1 MKNAYGKGMANSKNP
16 AQESPVYQLSDQ
28 YIEQLAQSDPGLATA
43 LGIAGHDHEMTD
55 FSPKGHEQRHEITRE
70 VLNKLNTLDTTGDRD
85 RLAAGVLRNSL
96 EMSTLEFDAGEH
108 LRSIRVIAGDVDS
121 ARSIFDLMP
130 TATAENWKTIA
141 ERMQAV
147 PNAFAGMRE
156 SWGLGMSRDIVAPR
170 RQALVVAEQLE
181 SWAGT
186 PSAPGFFTQFAESAS
201 VVTGAPV
208 EQLRRAAVDASNSMA
223 ETAKFLRQTYAQ
235 SADPRNGVGQERHA
249 LARRRFMGM
258 NIDAREAYEWGFSEV
273 SRLDAELTKTAK
285 EINPNMSLDEVRN
298 FLDTDPSHSI
308 EGEKNL
314 REWLQKL
321 MDDAMSFLIRE
332 NHFEIPKE
340 IHRVEAMIS
349 PPGGAAAMYYTS
361 PSEDLTR
368 PGRTWYPAN
377 GRTRFP
383 LWSEPTTAYHE
394 GVPGHHLQI
403 GMATVN
409 SEKLSRFQR
418 NEFVSGHGEGWALY
432 AERLMDELGFL
443 SKPEYRLGYL
453 YAQAFRAARIV
464 VDIGMHCEYTI
475 PKSSKWHGGEAWTPE
490 LALQFLSARSSSDDA
505 FNKSEINRYLGWPAQ
520 AISYKLGERV
530 WLSLRDDA
538 KRKHGANFDLRAWH
552 AYALDLGNLGL
563 DLLKTELARF

>member
-1 MKNAYGKGMANSKNP
+1 
-16 AQESPVYQLSDQ
+16 
-28 YIEQLAQSDPGLATA
+28 
-43 LGIAGHDHEMTD
+43 
-55 FSPKGHEQRHEITRE
+55 
-70 VLNKLNTLDTTGDRD
+70 
-85 RLAAGVLRNSL
+85 
-96 EMSTLEFDAGEH
+96 MSTLEYEAGEH

-130 TATAENWKTIA
+130 TSTVEHWQTIA

-147 PNAFAGMRE
+147 PQAFAGMCE
-156 SWGLGMSRDIVAPR
+156 SWSLGISRNIVAPR

-181 SWAGT
+181 TWAGT
-186 PSAPGFFTQFAESAS
+186 TNAPGFFTQFAESA
-201 VVTGAPV
+201 
-208 EQLRRAAVDASNSMA
+208 AAVKGTPMTTLREAAVEASNSMA
-223 ETAKFLRQTYAQ
+223 QTAKFLRQTYAPA
-235 SADPRNGVGQERHA
+235 ADPRNGVGEERHA

-258 NIDAREAYEWGFSEV
+258 NVDAREAYEWGFAEV
-273 SRLDAELTKTAK
+273 ARLDAELIKTAK
-285 EINPNMSLDEVRN
+285 EINPNATLDEVRN

-308 EGEKNL
+308 EGEENL

-332 NHFEIPKE
+332 NHFDIPKE

-361 PSEDLTR
+361 PSEDLYR
-368 PGRTWYPAN
+368 PGSTWYPAN
-377 GRTRFP
+377 GRTQFP

-443 SKPEYRLGYL
+443 GKPEYRLGYL

-464 VDIGMHCEYTI
+464 VDIGMHCEFKI
-475 PKSSKWHGGEAWTPE
+475 PKESKWHGGEAWTPD
-490 LALQFLSARSSSDDA
+490 LALEFLSARSSSDDA

-530 WLSLRDDA
+530 WTSLRDDA
-538 KRKHGANFDLRAWH
+538 KRKHGAKFDLRAWH

-563 DLLKTELARF
+563 DLLKT

>member
-1 MKNAYGKGMANSKNP
+1 MTSSQTP
-16 AQESPVYQLSDQ
+16 QQLSPVYQLSDQ
-28 YIEQLAQSDPGLATA
+28 YIEQLADSDPGLATA

-55 FSPKGHEQRHEITRE
+55 FSPKGHEQRHQITQATF
-70 VLNKLNTLDTTGDRD
+70 NKLNSLDTTADRD

-96 EMSTLEFDAGEH
+96 EMSTLEYDAGEH
-108 LRSIRVIAGDVDS
+108 LRSIRVLAGDVDS
-121 ARSIFDLMP
+121 ARAIFDLMP
-130 TATAENWKTIA
+130 TATADNWKTIA

-147 PNAFAGMRE
+147 PTAFAGMRE
-156 SWGLGMSRDIVAPR
+156 SWSLGISRKVVAPR
-170 RQALVVAEQLE
+170 RQAIVVAEQLE
-181 SWAGT
+181 IWAGT
-186 PSAPGFFTQFAESAS
+186 PKSPGFFTQFAESAS
-201 VVTGAPV
+201 AVDGAPL
-208 EQLRRAAVDASNSMA
+208 EKLLRAAIDASNSMV
-223 ETAKFLRQTYAQ
+223 ETAKFLRQTYAPA
-235 SADPRNGVGQERHA
+235 ADPRNGVGPERHA

-258 NIDAREAYEWGFSEV
+258 SVDAHEAYEWGFAEV
-273 SRLDAELTKTAK
+273 SRLDAELVKTAK
-285 EINPNMSLDEVRN
+285 EIKPNATLDEVRH
-298 FLDTDPSHSI
+298 FLDTDPKHSI
-308 EGEKNL
+308 EGEENL

-332 NHFEIPKE
+332 NHFDIPKE

-361 PSEDLTR
+361 PSEDLSR

-443 SKPEYRLGYL
+443 GKPEYRLGYL

-464 VDIGMHCEYTI
+464 VDIGMHCEFAI
-475 PKSSKWHGGEAWTPE
+475 PKESKWHGGEAWTPE
-490 LALQFLSARSSSDDA
+490 LALEFLSARSSSDDE

-530 WLSLRDDA
+530 WLSLREDA

>member
-1 MKNAYGKGMANSKNP
+1 MIKSQSNE
-16 AQESPVYQLSDQ
+16 QLSPVYQLSDQ

-55 FSPKGHEQRHEITRE
+55 FSPRGHEQRHEITRAT
-70 VLNKLNTLDTTGDRD
+70 LGKLNTLDTTADRD

-96 EMSTLEFDAGEH
+96 EMSALEFDAGEH

-121 ARSIFDLMP
+121 ARGIFDLMP

-147 PNAFAGMRE
+147 PDAFAGMRE
-156 SWGLGMSRDIVAPR
+156 SWSLGMSRNIVAPR

-181 SWAGT
+181 TWSGT
-186 PSAPGFFTQFAESAS
+186 PSAPGFFARFAESAS
-201 VVTGAPV
+201 AVTGAPMTA
-208 EQLRRAAVDASNSMA
+208 LREAAVDASNSMT
-223 ETAKFLRQTYAQ
+223 ETAKFLRQTYAPT
-235 SADPRNGVGQERHA
+235 ADPRNGVGEERHA

-258 NIDAREAYEWGFSEV
+258 NVDARESYEWGFAEV
-273 SRLDAELTKTAK
+273 ARLDAELVKTAK
-285 EINPNMSLDEVRN
+285 EINQNATLDEVRE
-298 FLDTDPSHSI
+298 FLDTDPKHSI
-308 EGEKNL
+308 EGEENL

-332 NHFEIPKE
+332 NHFGIPKE

-361 PSEDLTR
+361 PSEDLVR

-377 GRTRFP
+377 GRKRFP

-443 SKPEYRLGYL
+443 GKPEYRLGYL

-464 VDIGMHCEYTI
+464 VDIGMHCEYKI
-475 PKSSKWHGGEAWTPE
+475 PKESKWHAGESWTPE
-490 LALQFLSARSSSDDA
+490 LALEFLSARSSSDEA

-538 KRKHGANFDLRAWH
+538 KRKHGAKFDLRAWH